1 MIAPHNIYIHVPF
14 CASKCNYCA
23 FYSHACAV
31 PDWNDYKNK
40 IISEIDYWAA
50 QLGHTEIPTIF
61 FGGGTP
67 SLMPTKVFSEIMD
80 KLRVAFSIAQN
91 AEVTIEAN
99 PGTLDTARLAEF
111 IAAGINRISIG
122 VQSLRDEEL
131 KFLGRIHD
139 AAAARKLINTAL
151 NHDLRVSADFIYGL
165 PNHTAKDVK
174 ELCENIN
181 SLGLEHA
188 SLYELSIEPG
198 TPLAQKKLHMPDNES
213 MAQMYEQ
220 IEETLTLPRYEVSN
234 YGVPCRHNSNVWDG
248 QPYLGIGDGA
258 AGRVLIENKWYET
271 ANGKQTFLS
280 DSTRAVEILMTGLRT
295 THGVLLTP
303 QIRKIIDT
311 DFAGEN
317 EFLIKDN
324 RLIAKSFLTLDNLIV
339 KLLK

>member
-1 MIAPHNIYIHVPF
+1 MAVSHNIYIHVPF

-23 FYSHACAV
+23 FYSHACTAV
-31 PDWNDYKNK
+31 DWDDYKNK

-50 QLGHTEIPTIF
+50 RLGHTEIPTIF

-80 KLRVAFSIAQN
+80 KLRASFPIAQN
-91 AEVTIEAN
+91 AEITIETN
-99 PGTLDTARLAEF
+99 PGTLDSTRLAEF
-111 IAAGINRISIG
+111 IASGVNRISIG

-139 AAAARKLINTAL
+139 SAAARKLIETAIGK
-151 NHDLRVSADFIYGL
+151 NLRVSADFIYGL

-198 TPLAQKKLHMPDNES
+198 TALARQNLQMPDNES
-213 MAQMYEQ
+213 MAQMYEA
-220 IEETLTLPRYEVSN
+220 ISDTLTLPRYEVSN

-248 QPYLGIGDGA
+248 QPYIGIGDGA
-258 AGRVLIENKWYET
+258 AGRVLIDGQWYET
-271 ANGKQTFLS
+271 TNSKQTLLP
-280 DSTRAVEILMTGLRT
+280 DSVRAIEILMTGLRT
-295 THGVLLTP
+295 KRGVLLTP
-303 QIRKIIDT
+303 QIREIIDA
-311 DFAGEN
+311 DFANGNNFIIE
-317 EFLIKDN
+317 DN
-324 RLIAKSFLTLDNLIV
+324 RLITKSFLTLDSLIV